1 MSKPLPE
8 QIHFS
13 VTGRGDAVTYGPERP
28 RAEVPAPALPVLV
41 LGAAG
46 RTGRCLVEQA
56 LAQGHQVT
64 AFARDTRP
72 LPAPH
77 ARLRHLQGEFE
88 DAGAV
93 DAAVRNQHVVLCAVG
108 PTGRKDREA
117 IALGTRFLVEAM
129 QRHHVRR
136 LIYMPYHEQGNG
148 WGPSA
153 LFEKLMATLRPRKD
167 DNGWQRRVEVIRN
180 SSLEWVIV
188 RPTRLT
194 DAPANRLAQVSIDQG
209 KVPLRIARADVAG
222 FMLEQ
227 VRSPRYVRK
236 SPVIG
241 G

>member
-1 MSKPLPE
+1 MSKPLPGE
-8 QIHFS
+8 LSVS
-13 VTGRGDAVTYGPERP
+13 VTGLGNAVTYGPEHKQ
-28 RAEVPAPALPVLV
+28 AAPQEAALPVLII
-41 LGAAG
+41 GAAG

-72 LPAPH
+72 LPVPH
-77 ARLRHLQGEFE
+77 SRLRHLQGRVE

-93 DAAVRNQHVVLCAVG
+93 EEAVKNQHVVLCALG

-117 IALGTRFLVEAM
+117 IAQGTRNIVEAM
-129 QRHHVRR
+129 QQHRVRR
-136 LIYMPYHEQGNG
+136 LVYIPYHEQGNG

-153 LFEKLMATLRPRKD
+153 LFEKLMASIRPRKD
-167 DNGWQRRVEVIRN
+167 NNGWQQRVDVIRE

-194 DAPANRLAQVSIDQG
+194 DAAATRVHQVSIDQG
-209 KVPLRIARADVAG
+209 KVPLRISRADVAG